1 MELDEIGLKIR
12 NGRRAL
18 GMTQQELAEKVGY
31 TSKVAISRI
40 EKGDINISMDKMV
53 EIANA
58 IRVPIS
64 DFFDTYEK
72 KETPDIFIGLSDQ
85 SKKRALEYIETLR
98 KADLWQQQNGMEKDG
113 VSELVSTVKSGLF
126 QIQRQAEEAA
136 RTSNDAQQ
144 SVENS
149 LTSYRS
155 MLRGEDT
162 SKKSKP

>member
-98 KADLWQQQNGMEKDG
+98 RCPNIRTIKKTRPAEADRVNSSLWEGAGSQGGQRANYLKRAFQVRTPTVSSG
-113 VSELVSTVKSGLF
+113 VMSFLVWK
-126 QIQRQAEEAA
+126 
-136 RTSNDAQQ
+136 
-144 SVENS
+144 S
-149 LTSYRS
+149 LTASAV
-155 MLRGEDT
+155 LF
-162 SKKSKP
+162 P